1 MTDIHVLI
9 ADDHPIVCKGI
20 RILLDAAMGIE
31 VVGETV
37 NGQQALAMVESLPP
51 DVLLLDM
58 QLPDMSGVEVL
69 RKLMEKPSSV
79 RVLSL
84 SSHDDHAYISQML
97 PLGSSGY
104 LIKDEAPKLI
114 VDAVRG
120 VAGGE
125 K

>member
-37 NGQQALAMVESLPP
+37 NRQQALAMVESLPP

-58 QLPDMSGVEVL
+58 QLPDMSGVEVI
-69 RKLMEKPSSV
+69 RKLREKPSSV

-104 LIKDEAPKLI
+104 LIKDEATKLI